1 MTMTPYIPDPL
12 PLNMLDYSKLIGLV
26 GEANAALARY
36 DGMLQGV
43 VNPAIL
49 LSPLTTQEA
58 VLSSRIEGTQATLDE
73 VLEHEAGQTFEEY
86 KEQDILEVVNYRRA
100 LTLASEALREQELT
114 LGLVKQMHGVLL
126 DSVRGQNKEPG
137 QFRKDQNWIGPQ
149 GCAIEEAT
157 FVPPSP
163 LQLLDHLEAWQT
175 YLAGDDVDRL
185 IQVAVMHAQ
194 FELIHPF
201 KDGNGRIGRLLI
213 PLFLFQKGILTQPM
227 FYLSGYLEANRDEYY
242 ARLGGISRQGEWN
255 EWVSFF
261 LRAVRAQAV
270 DNTERV
276 RRILALYET
285 MKERIREITHSQYSI
300 QLLDALFDRPI
311 FQTTDAARRTGMT
324 RQSLLS
330 LLRQLKNAGILVPL
344 RDASGRRPAILA
356 FPELLNLA
364 EGREIL

>member
-1 MTMTPYIPDPL
+1 MTPFVPDDL
-12 PLNMLDYSKLIGLV
+12 PLRNLDFGQLIGLV

-43 VNPAIL
+43 VNPSVL

-58 VLSSRIEGTQATLDE
+58 VLSSKIEGTQATLDE
-73 VLEHEAGQTFEEY
+73 VLEAEAGQVFDEGKT
-86 KEQDILEVVNYRRA
+86 QDIQEVVNYRRA
-100 LTLASEALREQELT
+100 LMLASEALRDQPLT

-126 DSVRGQNKEPG
+126 DSVRGQHKEPG
-137 QFRKDQNWIGPQ
+137 QFRRDQNWIGPK

-163 LQLLDHLEAWQT
+163 LQLLDHLEAWQC
-175 YLAGDDVDRL
+175 YLAGEDVDRL

-201 KDGNGRIGRLLI
+201 KDGNGRIGRLLV
-213 PLFLFQKGILTQPM
+213 PLFLFNKGALAQPM
-227 FYLSGYLEANRDEYY
+227 FYLSAYLEQHRDEYY
-242 ARLGGISRQGEWN
+242 ARLRGISEAGEWN
-255 EWVSFF
+255 EWIAFF
-261 LRAVRAQAV
+261 LRAIQVQAV
-270 DNTERV
+270 DNTDRV
-276 RRILALYET
+276 RRMLGLYEE

-311 FQTTDAARRTGMT
+311 FQTSDAVQRTGLT
-324 RQSLLS
+324 KQSLMA
-330 LLRQLKNAGILVPL
+330 LLRQLKEAQILIPL
-344 RDASGRRPAILA
+344 REASGRRAAILA
-356 FPELLNLA
+356 FPALLNIA